1 MTGTDAPAA
10 PLPAASRA
18 EGAALAVAL
27 AEPERLPDGGEVRVL
42 SGVAAR
48 QAAARLGLTE
58 RQIHVLALEQGVIP
72 ARYLR
77 NFHTFT
83 PADQI
88 RLLTCRV
95 AVVGLGGLGG
105 HVLEILARLGCG
117 TIRAADHDQ
126 FVESNLNRQLLSGES
141 VLDRPK
147 AEAAV
152 ARLRDVNPSVTCD
165 AWPRFLDAES
175 LPGFLAGA
183 DALLDCLGGL
193 GSRLILHQAAARA
206 GVPMITGGVAGWTG
220 FVSTVLP
227 GDVGP
232 AQSLCAEGGGPA
244 AEDVLGCLV
253 PTLAAAAGLMGA
265 EACRLILGQ
274 PPRLRAPGGRMLC
287 FDLSDMSFDAFS
299 LG

>member
-1 MTGTDAPAA
+1 MSEVDALSGPD
-10 PLPAASRA
+10 PEASRTD
-18 EGAALAVAL
+18 GAALVASLAVA
-27 AEPERLPDGGEVRVL
+27 ERLPDGGEVRVL
-42 SGVAAR
+42 SGTAAR
-48 QAAARLGLTE
+48 QAAVRLGLTE
-58 RQIHVLALEQGVIP
+58 RRVHVLALGLGVIP

-77 NFHTFT
+77 NFHSFT
-83 PADQI
+83 TADQT
-88 RLLTCRV
+88 RLLNCR
-95 AVVGLGGLGG
+95 AAMVGLGGLGG
-105 HVLEILARLGCG
+105 HVLEILARLGVG

-147 AEAAV
+147 AEAA
-152 ARLRDVNPSVTCD
+152 ASRLRDVNPTVTFE
-165 AWPRFLDAES
+165 AWPRFLDAKS

-183 DALLDCLGGL
+183 DVVLDCLGGL
-193 GSRLILHQAAARA
+193 ASRLTLHQAAAQA
-206 GVPMITGGVAGWTG
+206 GVPMVTGGVAGWTG

-232 AQSLCAEGGGPA
+232 ARFLCADQGGPA

-287 FDLSDMSFDAFS
+287 FDLSDMSFDTLS